1 MTLIYTTQCI
11 STAKLNKKAQPMP
24 LGPHTSISPDHY
36 SAEKHISLRT
46 YTTLIYS
53 AYDTQQLENTTL
65 NMLSSGYKKKKV
77 YHWAGWCPPS
87 YKERHIS

>member
-1 MTLIYTTQCI
+1 MTLIHTTQCI
-11 STAKLNKKAQPMP
+11 SAAKLNKKAQLMP
-24 LGPHTSISPDHY
+24 LGPHTSISPAHY

-77 YHWAGWCPPS
+77 YHWAGWCPS